1 MESSRAVVSQRAT
14 VRGSQ
19 VVRRKEMLQW
29 QSEGEIGQAEHF
41 RLQAGRRIGR
51 RHTLATRMP

>member
-14 VRGSQ
+14 VRLCEEKKCCNG
-19 VVRRKEMLQW
+19 RGK
-29 QSEGEIGQAEHF
+29 GKIGQAEHF